1 LATDPRDE
9 HAVKRFIETFASALV
24 DAGMPQMPS
33 LVFAALL
40 ATDTEGLTATD
51 MAERLQVSRAAIS
64 GAVNYLAQVGLI
76 ARERQPGTRRQRYVL
91 KNPTWY
97 EAVARR
103 EQVLNQ
109 WITTTR
115 DGVQALG
122 PTTPAGQRLAESL
135 AFFEFLSDELRGVL
149 ERWQQKRPS
158 QPPPTAT

>member
-1 LATDPRDE
+1 LAADRRDGS
-9 HAVKRFIETFASALV
+9 AVRQFIESFASALV

-40 ATDTEGLTATD
+40 ATDTEGLTAND
-51 MAERLQVSRAAIS
+51 LADQLQVSRAAIS

-76 ARERQPGTRRQRYVL
+76 ARERQPGARSRRYVL

-149 ERWQQKRPS
+149 ARWQQKRPN
-158 QPPPTAT
+158 QPPPAAT

>member
-1 LATDPRDE
+1 MAADRRDGS
-9 HAVKRFIETFASALV
+9 AVRQFIESFASALV

-40 ATDTEGLTATD
+40 ATDTEGLTAND
-51 MAERLQVSRAAIS
+51 LADQLQVSRAAIS

-76 ARERQPGTRRQRYVL
+76 ARERQPGARSRRYVL

-149 ERWQQKRPS
+149 ARWQQKRPN
-158 QPPPTAT
+158 QPPPAAT

>member
-1 LATDPRDE
+1 LAADRRDGR
-9 HAVKRFIETFASALV
+9 AVHRFIESFASALV

-40 ATDTEGLTATD
+40 ATDTDGLTAND
-51 MAERLQVSRAAIS
+51 LADQLQVSRPAIS

-76 ARERQPGTRRQRYVL
+76 ARERQPGARSRRYVL

-149 ERWQQKRPS
+149 ARWQQKRPN
-158 QPPPTAT
+158 QPPPAAT

>member
-1 LATDPRDE
+1 LPADARDE
-9 HAVKRFIETFASALV
+9 RAVNRFIESFASALV

-40 ATDTEGLTATD
+40 ATDTDGLTATD
-51 MAERLQVSRAAIS
+51 LAGGLQVSRAAIS

-76 ARERQPGTRRQRYVL
+76 ARERQAGMRSQRYVL

-135 AFFEFLSDELRGVL
+135 AFFEFLSDELRGLL
-149 ERWQQKRPS
+149 ERWQQKRPN
-158 QPPPTAT
+158 QPPRTVT

>member
-1 LATDPRDE
+1 MSADHRDDLA
-9 HAVKRFIETFASALV
+9 VNRFIENFASALV

-40 ATDTEGLTATD
+40 AAHFEGLTATQLAD
-51 MAERLQVSRAAIS
+51 QLQVSRAAIS
-64 GAVNYLAQVGLI
+64 GAVNYLAHVDLV
-76 ARERQPGTRRQRYVL
+76 ARERQPGSRSYRYVL

-103 EQVLNQ
+103 EQVLNR
-109 WITTTR
+109 WISTTR

-135 AFFEFLSDELRGVL
+135 AFFEFLSDELHGL
-149 ERWQQKRPS
+149 LARWQQKRPS
-158 QPPPTAT
+158 QPPPTTT

>member
-1 LATDPRDE
+1 LTAERRDE
-9 HAVKRFIETFASALV
+9 HAVHRFIESFASALV

-40 ATDTEGLTATD
+40 ATDTEGLTATHLAD
-51 MAERLQVSRAAIS
+51 QLEVSRAAIS
-64 GAVNYLAQVGLI
+64 GAVNYLAQVGLVT
-76 ARERQPGTRRQRYVL
+76 RERQPGTRSHRYVL

-97 EAVARR
+97 EVVARR
-103 EQVLNQ
+103 EQILDQ

-122 PTTPAGQRLAESL
+122 PTTPPGQRLAESL

-149 ERWQQKRPS
+149 ARWQQKRLN
-158 QPPPTAT
+158 QRPPTAT